1 MIFRSVAGPLVFLA
15 ASVFIHMA
23 PAWATMFG
31 SVTGILGQQALD
43 DYLNWCCY
51 GCSISSHWCS

>member
-1 MIFRSVAGPLVFLA
+1 
-15 ASVFIHMA
+15 MA

-43 DYLNWCCY
+43 DYLNWCGY
-51 GCSISSHWCS
+51 GRSVSSHWCS